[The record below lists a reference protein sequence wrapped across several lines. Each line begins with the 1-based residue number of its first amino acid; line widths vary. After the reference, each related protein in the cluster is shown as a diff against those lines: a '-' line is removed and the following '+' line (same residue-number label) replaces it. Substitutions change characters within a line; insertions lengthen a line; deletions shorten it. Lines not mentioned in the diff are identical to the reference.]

1 MRYVWG
7 LQNFM
12 ESLALLTLR
21 LLRKF
26 EIPATINLSIIIVR
40 QVAVQLQILRT
51 NTSYRPIP
59 VNLSRISRLLLLL
72 PCGCVRLKAGRR
84 TLFGRAELLLSVIV
98 PKHFGI

>member
-26 EIPATINLSIIIVR
+26 EIPATINLPIIIVR
-40 QVAVQLQILRT
+40 QVAV
-51 NTSYRPIP
+51 
-59 VNLSRISRLLLLL
+59 
-72 PCGCVRLKAGRR
+72 
-84 TLFGRAELLLSVIV
+84 
-98 PKHFGI
+98 